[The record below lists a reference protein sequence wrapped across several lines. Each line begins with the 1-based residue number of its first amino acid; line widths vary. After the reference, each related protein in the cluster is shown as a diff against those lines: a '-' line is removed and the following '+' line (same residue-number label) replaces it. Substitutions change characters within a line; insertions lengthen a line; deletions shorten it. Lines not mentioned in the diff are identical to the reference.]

1 MSNTT
6 IDKDAND
13 SGQVMLSTIDN
24 PYNPFDDFKKW
35 FVYDEVV
42 GAHHSCSLLA
52 KHSTTGIDASDEER
66 AKDIEQAIDDIV
78 LNDPTGVFIKVK
90 G

>member
-1 MSNTT
+1 MSTQT
-6 IDKDAND
+6 VKDPND

-24 PYNPFDDFKKW
+24 PFNPFEDFKKW

-42 GAHHSCSLLA
+42 GCHHSCSLLA
-52 KHSTTGIDASDEER
+52 KHSHTNIDASDEER
-66 AKDIEQAIDDIV
+66 SKDIEQAIDEIV
-78 LNDPTGVFIKVK
+78 LNDPTGIFIKVK